1 MGPITSIYS
10 DMGHDIILL
19 AFIYVLIGGLGN
31 IRGTILATIIFAQ
44 MFVILSQ
51 YLTPYW
57 SQTILAVIAL
67 FVLFYTSRRRY

>member
-67 FVLFYTSRRRY
+67 LVLFYTSRRRY